1 MVKRKRDK
9 RVWRYQRAHIF
20 RKSKDRQRNRQR
32 KQNNNDLQSIT
43 HKTKDRVIRTPL
55 KIGVNPGASEG
66 KLVSAVLF
74 FYFTQYITAMNS
86 ILPRQNT
93 VKSTS

>member
-9 RVWRYQRAHIF
+9 
-20 RKSKDRQRNRQR
+20 
-32 KQNNNDLQSIT
+32 NDLQSIT
-43 HKTKDRVIRTPL
+43 HKPKDRVIQTPL
-55 KIGVNPGASEG
+55 KFGVNPGAPEG
-66 KLVSAVLF
+66 KVVSLF

-93 VKSTS
+93 VKSTN